1 MIGSFGRMIAVC
13 WLPGLVAVAVSVSVE
28 SMPTLIGGWTVP
40 FVAAVGLACYLNCVI
55 CEFVF
60 DDRFAIVTNKDIYPG
75 APTRAPC

>member
-1 MIGSFGRMIAVC
+1 MIFGFVRAGGGAFASLDS
-13 WLPGLVAVAVSVSVE
+13 WSPGVE
-28 SMPTLIGGWTVP
+28 SMPTLLGGWTVP